1 MGYLVPSAYG
11 EAEFVERHSRFI
23 GRIWPVETEEEAIRH
38 IKETRERHWDAT
50 HNVYAYILKEGIM
63 RYSDDGE
70 PQGTSGQPT
79 LNVLRSAEVYNACC
93 VITRYF
99 GGTLLGT
106 GGLVRAYS
114 QAASLALKEAGLSLV
129 SLWERV
135 LIACPYALY
144 ERVKKELLAAE
155 AIIDSTDFGAEITI
169 EALLIKGGAEGLNQ
183 RLLDISSGTVEAVA
197 VSEEYRAVKLTAGG

>member
-38 IKETRERHWDAT
+38 IKETRRRHWDAT
-50 HNVYAYILKEGIM
+50 HNVYAYILKKALCV
-63 RYSDDGE
+63 YSDDGE
-70 PQGTSGQPT
+70 LRVPPASRRLMFCAAPRFIMPAALLPATSVEPC
-79 LNVLRSAEVYNACC
+79 LN
-93 VITRYF
+93 
-99 GGTLLGT
+99 

-155 AIIDSTDFGAEITI
+155 AIIDSTDFGPK
-169 EALLIKGGAEGLNQ
+169 LLS
-183 RLLDISSGTVEAVA
+183 RLC
-197 VSEEYRAVKLTAGG
+197 